1 MTLHEPAFEADRTT
15 VCSHP
20 LAQQYLSV
28 LRSRQCDNERFRLTL
43 GRMARLLTLE
53 AARDLPLAPALVE
66 TPVAR
71 AECQTLAPDTPILI
85 APILRA
91 GLALADAALDLMPE
105 ASVYHI
111 GLYRDETTLT
121 PVTYYNKLPDAI
133 DYSRAQVFVLD
144 PMLATGGSAVAA
156 IEMILRLGVSLD
168 RLRFVCVMAAP
179 EGMAHV
185 RAHYPG
191 VRIITAAID
200 KRLNEKGYI
209 VPGLGDAGD
218 RTFGTV

>member
-1 MTLHEPAFEADRTT
+1 MNESAALQSVTLCE
-15 VCSHP
+15 HP
-20 LAQQYLSV
+20 LAQHNLSV
-28 LRSRQCDNERFRLTL
+28 LRSRHCDNERFRLALT
-43 GRMARLLTLE
+43 RIARLLMHE
-53 AARDLPLAPALVE
+53 AANDLPLTPALVE

-71 AECQTLAPDTPILI
+71 AECRTLAPDAPILI

-91 GLALADAALDLMPE
+91 GLALSAVALDFLPE

-111 GLYRDETTLT
+111 GVYRDEATLT
-121 PVTYYNKLPDAI
+121 PVTYYNKLPESI
-133 DYSRAQVFVLD
+133 DYSRARVFVLD

-156 IEMILRLGVSLD
+156 IDMILRLGASLD
-168 RLRFVCVMAAP
+168 HLRLVCVIAAP
-179 EGMAHV
+179 EGIAHLQE
-185 RAHYPG
+185 RHPG
-191 VRIITAAID
+191 VRIITAAVD